1 MLCVLLFVESFVK
14 EVNFIVV
21 DDEMIN
27 EEMVE
32 DDESKESNFFKDLKQ
47 EVNINIDMNNK
58 DSVQGNF

>member
-21 DDEMIN
+21 DDKMIN

-47 EVNINIDMNNK
+47 EVNVNIDMNNK
-58 DSVQGNF
+58 DSM